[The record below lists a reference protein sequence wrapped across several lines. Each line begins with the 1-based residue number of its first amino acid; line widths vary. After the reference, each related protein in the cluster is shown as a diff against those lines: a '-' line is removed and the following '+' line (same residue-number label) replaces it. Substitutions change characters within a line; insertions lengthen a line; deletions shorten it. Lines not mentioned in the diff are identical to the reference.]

1 VNGTL
6 VLNNCMVYVN
16 AGGQIIVQSNG
27 NLILNSTTIQSCD
40 TMWRGINVLASGKL
54 KLNGS
59 TLRNANT
66 GIYAVHQSQVEILQS
81 EIYDCVTGLKIPPRP
96 SGGYNSIALKV
107 DGSRFKM
114 QSPSFKPDYAG
125 QTPHGTLPK
134 AGIDMTNMITTIGDV
149 NLNEFEKLNTG
160 ITAISSI
167 VTVKRSKFTNI
178 GYDTF
183 YNEPYRGTAIVSVGM
198 PVGDIHTGSLT
209 VLPEAI
215 AYNTVD
221 NCYRGIYTDKSKL
234 TANYVHLLNV
244 RTGVEAMNA
253 PLLSTNT
260 VSNCTIT
267 ATHIGIKMA
276 TNPFARFMYVTD
288 NDIIVN
294 GGATS
299 GLSLANYGLWMSEG
313 NPATFVR
320 YTASNNHITLNNALH
335 AIYAG
340 ALNTAKIKYNVVKLN
355 GNGNGISVSANQN
368 SAVSCNSVTGTYATG
383 ITGSTSGISAGN
395 MNNKV
400 TMYCN
405 TVDST
410 YRGFS
415 FGGANPNTVFRGNE
429 MNTHYVGLYLNTGSP
444 ANPTYMG
451 TQPHNGNKW
460 NLPTVSG
467 FGGIN
472 LSQTGWVPLSRFDVD
487 SLLGSVYNPM
497 VTPSS
502 WFNPTNGGNTFYC
515 YSSTVCSSP
524 PPALS
529 DTTIRD
535 LIELGIFD
543 SEEISEE
550 AKAIAQEYI
559 YRELAD
565 DSALWISDST
575 YIQFMLDNQEK
586 PVAYLYN
593 ADEYLKAA
601 YMYDS
606 TLMALIDSCNLQIRL
621 FTDSVTMYS
630 SGTGVGTI
638 KADSLKLVWRGHIDF
653 LNQTI
658 NNIKIQ
664 SDALIKDKLDS
675 AQYINDIVISDKIP
689 EQNTVT
695 INNIEIHYLET
706 EQDKQVLIDNYNELL
721 SIANQCPFVGGAA
734 VERARSF
741 VAMLNDSVVYNDD
754 YVCLQ
759 SGVYRISTTD
769 SLIENANSIIVKP
782 NPASDKVEV
791 KLVGKFKGICKIE
804 FINVLGEIVLSDEM
818 NCNETLK
825 SINVSFLP
833 QSIYTIKVYINNQ
846 VSLINKVAII
856 R

>member
-1 VNGTL
+1 
-6 VLNNCMVYVN
+6 
-16 AGGQIIVQSNG
+16 
-27 NLILNSTTIQSCD
+27 
-40 TMWRGINVLASGKL
+40 
-54 KLNGS
+54 
-59 TLRNANT
+59 
-66 GIYAVHQSQVEILQS
+66 
-81 EIYDCVTGLKIPPRP
+81 
-96 SGGYNSIALKV
+96 
-107 DGSRFKM
+107 
-114 QSPSFKPDYAG
+114 
-125 QTPHGTLPK
+125 
-134 AGIDMTNMITTIGDV
+134 
-149 NLNEFEKLNTG
+149 
-160 ITAISSI
+160 
-167 VTVKRSKFTNI
+167 
-178 GYDTF
+178 
-183 YNEPYRGTAIVSVGM
+183 
-198 PVGDIHTGSLT
+198 
-209 VLPEAI
+209 
-215 AYNTVD
+215 
-221 NCYRGIYTDKSKL
+221 
-234 TANYVHLLNV
+234 
-244 RTGVEAMNA
+244 
-253 PLLSTNT
+253 
-260 VSNCTIT
+260 
-267 ATHIGIKMA
+267 
-276 TNPFARFMYVTD
+276 
-288 NDIIVN
+288 
-294 GGATS
+294 
-299 GLSLANYGLWMSEG
+299 
-313 NPATFVR
+313 
-320 YTASNNHITLNNALH
+320 
-335 AIYAG
+335 
-340 ALNTAKIKYNVVKLN
+340 
-355 GNGNGISVSANQN
+355 
-368 SAVSCNSVTGTYATG
+368 
-383 ITGSTSGISAGN
+383 
-395 MNNKV
+395 
-400 TMYCN
+400 
-405 TVDST
+405 
-410 YRGFS
+410 
-415 FGGANPNTVFRGNE
+415 
-429 MNTHYVGLYLNTGSP
+429 
-444 ANPTYMG
+444 MG